1 MTTEE
6 LNEWKRIRA
15 KALKQKAM
23 PYVVWAVVWL
33 ASVWVL
39 TLTIAESTVSALETT
54 PSQEWQPWMVDESW
68 VGQYI
73 PELSGKTSHDK
84 FKELCQLYGLDA
96 SKIWEL
102 ENKYNLREWVLLA
115 VLIAETSGWNN
126 WNYVNEG
133 CYNLW
138 NVGNNDSWDR
148 VCFEWKWESVE
159 QVAITL
165 NNRYLG
171 NVLTLGCLSNAGS
184 CVKYFDSGYRYA
196 TSPDNWERTITN
208 VMNRIYADELGEI
221 EPRKFSV
228 RRDFISL
235 Q

>member
-1 MTTEE
+1 MTTE
-6 LNEWKRIRA
+6 N
-15 KALKQKAM
+15 LKQRVM

-39 TLTIAESTVSALETT
+39 TLTIAENTVSALESN
-54 PSQEWQPWMVDESW
+54 PQQEWQPWMVDESW
-68 VGQYI
+68 IGQVI
-73 PELSGKTSHDK
+73 PELKGKTSHDK

-102 ENKYNLREWVLLA
+102 ENKYNLREWILLA
-115 VLIAETSGWNN
+115 VLIAETSGWTN
-126 WNYVNEG
+126 WDYVNEG

-138 NVGNNDSWDR
+138 NVGNNDRWDR
-148 VCFEWKWESVE
+148 VCFEWKWESIE

-165 NNRYLG
+165 NNRYLW

-184 CVKYFDSGYRYA
+184 CVKYFDRGYRYA

-208 VMNRIYADELGEI
+208 VMNRIYSDELGEI

>member
-6 LNEWKRIRA
+6 
-15 KALKQKAM
+15 LKQKAM
-23 PYVVWAVVWL
+23 PYVVGAVVWL

-39 TLTIAESTVSALETT
+39 GLSIVENTVSALESNPTQ
-54 PSQEWQPWMVDESW
+54 QEWYPWMVDDSW
-68 VGQYI
+68 VGQVI
-73 PELSGKTSHDK
+73 PELKGKSSHDK
-84 FKELCQLYGLDA
+84 FKELCQLYWLDA

-102 ENKYNLREWVLLA
+102 ENKYNLREWMLLA
-115 VLIAETSGWNN
+115 VLIAETSWWLNKDS
-126 WNYVNEG
+126 NYVDEG

-138 NVGNNDSWDR
+138 NVGNNDSWNR
-148 VCFEWKWESVE
+148 VCFEWKRESIEEVCK
-159 QVAITL
+159 TL
-165 NNRYLG
+165 NNKYLW

-184 CVKYFDSGYRYA
+184 CVRYFDRGYRYA

-208 VMNRIYADELGEI
+208 VMTRIYSDELGEI
-221 EPRKFSV
+221 EPSKFSV